1 MLRDEKGEE
10 VSSGPAETGLGLP
23 GFLSAGFPDDQ
34 PHTDTCTVKS
44 AKYKTAYEM
53 EMSAQYGMVYTFM
66 LYINCLLLLLGLY
79 KQLVYIPVFY
89 HRL

>member
-44 AKYKTAYEM
+44 AKYKTAYEIDHIRNV
-53 EMSAQYGMVYTFM
+53 STVWD
-66 LYINCLLLLLGLY
+66 GLY
-79 KQLVYIPVFY
+79 FY
-89 HRL
+89 AIKALYKLSSIAVRFI

>member
-1 MLRDEKGEE
+1 MRDEKGEE

-44 AKYKTAYEM
+44 AKSKTAYEM
-53 EMSAQYGMVYTFM
+53 DNIRKLSAQYGIVYTFM
-66 LYINCLLLLLGLY
+66 
-79 KQLVYIPVFY
+79 P
-89 HRL
+89 

>member
-1 MLRDEKGEE
+1 MFSQSELEDEKGEE

-44 AKYKTAYEM
+44 AKYKTAYEI
-53 EMSAQYGMVYTFM
+53 EMSAQYGYFVSSCVVKERCVV
-66 LYINCLLLLLGLY
+66 N
-79 KQLVYIPVFY
+79 
-89 HRL
+89 

>member
-1 MLRDEKGEE
+1 MFSQSELEDEKGEE

-53 EMSAQYGMVYTFM
+53 DYIRNVSTVWVLCLFM
-66 LYINCLLLLLGLY
+66 C
-79 KQLVYIPVFY
+79 
-89 HRL
+89 R

>member
-44 AKYKTAYEM
+44 AKYKSLRNGNVST
-53 EMSAQYGMVYTFM
+53 VWD
-66 LYINCLLLLLGLY
+66 GLY
-79 KQLVYIPVFY
+79 FY
-89 HRL
+89 AI

>member
-1 MLRDEKGEE
+1 MCSARVSWSVRDEKGEE

-53 EMSAQYGMVYTFM
+53 EDVSIVWD
-66 LYINCLLLLLGLY
+66 GLY
-79 KQLVYIPVFY
+79 FY
-89 HRL
+89 AIKALYKLSSIAVRFI

>member
-66 LYINCLLLLLGLY
+66 LSINCLLLLLGLY
-79 KQLVYIPVFY
+79 KQLVYLPVFY

>member
-1 MLRDEKGEE
+1 MLRAEKGEE

-53 EMSAQYGMVYTFM
+53 EMSAQYGMVSTFM
-66 LYINCLLLLLGLY
+66 PYKLYINCLLLLLCCT
-79 KQLVYIPVFY
+79 
-89 HRL
+89 